1 MLAGAP
7 GEEEE
12 IIIPQMQ
19 AVKTQPSTF
28 TKISVYCLTLN
39 GSKYHEGKVSP
50 VRTVHRR
57 FSAGLQATLSKKG
70 SSHLSFLM
78 LLLGQLKVLTSIWCF
93 IMSFAIFLA
102 SKWFSLIC
110 LYIFF
115 HSEYDDSL
123 LANDKDIRDY
133 SEGHTLLPVSNP
145 IAEPGPSGTDT
156 DVAPPSSSLQQT
168 DVH

>member
-1 MLAGAP
+1 MLPQRGVYPQRPTILDRTTAQYKGMLAGAP

-57 FSAGLQATLSKKG
+57 FRLDKN
-70 SSHLSFLM
+70 
-78 LLLGQLKVLTSIWCF
+78 W
-93 IMSFAIFLA
+93 
-102 SKWFSLIC
+102 
-110 LYIFF
+110 
-115 HSEYDDSL
+115 SEARL
-123 LANDKDIRDY
+123 Y
-133 SEGHTLLPVSNP
+133 SELALLFKEALERP
-145 IAEPGPSGTDT
+145 D
-156 DVAPPSSSLQQT
+156 
-168 DVH
+168 

>member
-50 VRTVHRR
+50 VRPVHRR

-78 LLLGQLKVLTSIWCF
+78 LLLGQLKVLTSI
-93 IMSFAIFLA
+93 
-102 SKWFSLIC
+102 
-110 LYIFF
+110 
-115 HSEYDDSL
+115 
-123 LANDKDIRDY
+123 
-133 SEGHTLLPVSNP
+133 
-145 IAEPGPSGTDT
+145 
-156 DVAPPSSSLQQT
+156 
-168 DVH
+168 

>member
-1 MLAGAP
+1 MLPQRGVYPQRPTIQDRTTAQYKGMLAGAP

-28 TKISVYCLTLN
+28 TKISVYCLTPN

-78 LLLGQLKVLTSIWCF
+78 LLLGQLKVLTSI
-93 IMSFAIFLA
+93 
-102 SKWFSLIC
+102 
-110 LYIFF
+110 
-115 HSEYDDSL
+115 
-123 LANDKDIRDY
+123 
-133 SEGHTLLPVSNP
+133 
-145 IAEPGPSGTDT
+145 
-156 DVAPPSSSLQQT
+156 
-168 DVH
+168 